1 MADLLSD
8 ADIGISP
15 SPKGEAKGGLLSDAD
30 IGLST
35 PVAVGKGEK
44 QAVADE
50 VLVAKERGYIPDAVK
65 TFARSAADTALFG
78 GPTHAM
84 ALTRSYS
91 ENIPYQEALAK
102 ERAYRDALERQ
113 NPKSSMAGTGIGIV
127 GGLLVPAGP
136 IGAAGM
142 RAAQLA
148 GRLGAGATG
157 KAAASGAT
165 IGAGFGGLS
174 GAFEKYGTD
183 QFTPGEIAKS
193 AAIGGVG
200 GAALGSAA
208 EKVLGR
214 SVAPEYAAKAA
225 ILESQGVPV
234 SRQMVTGI
242 AAPEGAAS
250 KTAEEMA
257 TKAKEILEQK
267 RQSLIKPEVSQSAG
281 AEALQA
287 AGQKA
292 FKESQAPY
300 KALEAMPESFTFKT
314 PGPSA
319 QGVLPF
325 AEKDLQ
331 DVFKTKQSAYTYIN
345 DFVRDNIAAKKV
357 NPNWQELTGN
367 YPAANDAQKVLN
379 IHLNH
384 FDNKTSGPTFADI
397 LEAKKK
403 LGESY
408 RLARTTDDSIATQA
422 IIDGYKNAVNQAVI
436 DGLFMGDKGIATANM
451 AIADKGWS
459 QYIKDF
465 NPKKGAESSIFKG
478 ILGKMVDPD
487 TGYLAQNLTPEMAQA
502 AQGMIDAKII
512 DPNLGPSLYKR
523 LQRIVGT
530 DTPAMQNFN
539 SLIKNQMLTP
549 KNGDLS
555 LLPKQI
561 AKYTDSAS
569 LPVTLQAFG
578 AKGGNLRSLAA
589 NASDSVETVA
599 AKKQLLD
606 LQNMSKAIEIIN
618 ARPVSDDAKK
628 SMIGALLKKTIP
640 AAAGAAFGYPFG
652 GVLESI
658 IGGVAGKTLG
668 EIGGGVG
675 SIAASRAQRAGA
687 PKTMTKEGQG
697 FDVPK
702 IPYSVFPVVKDFE
715 ELAPAPKESGYRMP
729 RPLTINGPGSRVER
743 KAGGRVSDRLI
754 REVERAKKSIN
765 SNTESLLNTPDSH
778 VAHALEIAN
787 RNLEG

>member
-1 MADLLSD
+1 MIADDWAPISSALPAQSD
-8 ADIGISP
+8 DWADVS
-15 SPKGEAKGGLLSDAD
+15 K
-30 IGLST
+30 
-35 PVAVGKGEK
+35 PVAIGKGEI
-44 QAVADE
+44 QAAADE
-50 VLVAKERGYIPDAVK
+50 SLVAKERGYIPDEAK
-65 TFARSAADTALFG
+65 AFARSAADTALFG

-113 NPKSSMAGTGIGIV
+113 NPKSSMAGTGV
-127 GGLLVPAGP
+127 GLVGSFLVPAGP

-148 GRLGAGATG
+148 GRFGAGAMG

-174 GAFEKYGTD
+174 GVSEKYGTD

-193 AAIGGVG
+193 AAIGGIG
-200 GAALGSAA
+200 GAALGPAV
-208 EKVLGR
+208 ERVLGR

-242 AAPEGAAS
+242 TAPEGSAS

-257 TKAKEILEQK
+257 AKAKDILEQK
-267 RQSLIKPEVSQSAG
+267 RQSFINPEVSQSAG

-287 AGQKA
+287 AGQRSFEKA
-292 FKESQAPY
+292 QAPY
-300 KALEAMPESFTFKT
+300 KAIDEMKGIVNF
-314 PGPSA
+314 GDSA
-319 QGVLPF
+319 TDYISPIVEQKI
-325 AEKDLQ
+325 A
-331 DVFKTKQSAYTYIN
+331 SA
-345 DFVRDNIAAKKV
+345 KV
-357 NPNWQELTGN
+357 NPNYGSLPEN
-367 YPAANDAQKVLN
+367 YPATNAAKRILNVHLQDFDAREV
-379 IHLNH
+379 
-384 FDNKTSGPTFADI
+384 GPTLAEI
-397 LEAKKK
+397 MQVKSE
-403 LGESY
+403 LGKVY
-408 RLARTTDDSIATQA
+408 GMARNTDDS
-422 IIDGYKNAVNQAVI
+422 KAVQAVI
-436 DGLFMGDKGIATANM
+436 DGYKDAVNKSVVDGLFTGKASEASANLAM
-451 AIADKGWS
+451 ADKGWS
-459 QYIKDF
+459 QYMKDF

-478 ILGKMVDPD
+478 ILSKMVDPD
-487 TGYLAQNLTPEMAQA
+487 TGYLAKKLTPEMAQA

-512 DPNLGPSLYKR
+512 DPKFGPSLYSR
-523 LQRIVGT
+523 LQRTIGA
-530 DTPAMQNFN
+530 DTPAMENFN

-561 AKYTDSAS
+561 AKYTDSVS

-589 NASDSVETVA
+589 SASDSAETVA

-675 SIAASRAQRAGA
+675 SIAAARAQRAGA
-687 PKTMTKEGQG
+687 PKTMGKEGQG
-697 FDVPK
+697 FNVPK
-702 IPYSVFPVVKDFE
+702 IPYPVFPVFKDLE
-715 ELAPAPKESGYRMP
+715 ELPPASKEPNYQMP
-729 RPLTINGPGSRVER
+729 RPLTINGPGNRVGR

-754 REVERAKKSIN
+754 REVERSKKSIN
-765 SNTESLLNTPDSH
+765 SDTESLLNTPDSH
-778 VAHALEIAN
+778 VAHALAIAN